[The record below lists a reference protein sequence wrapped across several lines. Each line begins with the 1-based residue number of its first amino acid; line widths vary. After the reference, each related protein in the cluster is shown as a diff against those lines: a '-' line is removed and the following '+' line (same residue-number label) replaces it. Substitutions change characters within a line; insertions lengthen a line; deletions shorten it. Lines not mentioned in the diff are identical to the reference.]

1 MLKRLGLNIES
12 SAPFFWTFKSCFSL
26 VFAILRKIL
35 ARGRRIFFFC
45 KFWLELLF
53 SGRSVKKVVAGD
65 KQVSY
70 ANTPRIKVIAI
81 LEFS

>member
-1 MLKRLGLNIES
+1 MLQVSNFSKSSKRVPLVLFLQFCEKFWHVAGES
-12 SAPFFWTFKSCFSL
+12 
-26 VFAILRKIL
+26 
-35 ARGRRIFFFC
+35 FFFC

>member
-1 MLKRLGLNIES
+1 MLQVSNFSKSSKRVPLFLFLQFCEKFWHVAGES
-12 SAPFFWTFKSCFSL
+12 
-26 VFAILRKIL
+26 
-35 ARGRRIFFFC
+35 FFFC

-70 ANTPRIKVIAI
+70 ANTPHIKVIAI

>member
-1 MLKRLGLNIES
+1 MLQASRKFETLQK
-12 SAPFFWTFKSCFSL
+12 SAFSL

-53 SGRSVKKVVAGD
+53 SGRSLKKVVVGD

-70 ANTPRIKVIAI
+70 ANTPRIKVIPI